1 MLKNYL
7 LIALRNSWK
16 NKTYSGINIFGLAV
30 SLAVALLMLLWVKDE
45 LSMDRFHEKGE
56 AIQRIFMV
64 YPQEGG
70 KKVANGNVAF
80 PLLEQIE
87 AEVPEV
93 EEVMYFGYPQSQLVT
108 KDKLSY
114 KEIGMYSNTGL
125 FKTLSFPILH
135 GDIEQLDQGLDGI
148 AISEALAKRFFGRD
162 WETEAI
168 GGNLRINDTDEFIV
182 QAVFDDI
189 SQQSSLKF
197 DFVLNVQH
205 RVKNN
210 PWLKEWGNKGMGGI
224 ILLREDASTA
234 LAQEK
239 IDAIYKKS
247 EAFNE
252 GEYVKLQSYGDHYLY
267 SQFDDQ
273 AQATG
278 GRIEYVRLF
287 SIAALLLLIIAC
299 INFVNL
305 ATARASKRA
314 REVGVRKAIG
324 AQRSSLIQQFL
335 FESLVITTIAVAVA
349 VLFAELC
356 LPAVRTLVEKP
367 LRFEYSSTGFWLTI
381 FSVIGITAFL
391 SGLYPAFVL
400 SAFKPIHVLKGK
412 LVSSFRFMN
421 LRKLLV
427 ITQFVLALILIAG
440 AMVIQQQISYIKNK
454 NLGLEKENVFFI
466 SMEDKAAENYQVIK
480 EELDKYPAVQS
491 ITAVSHNPT
500 EVGASTT
507 GVEWDGKRKDQRN
520 LEFKML
526 WVEENFLQG
535 FNISMADGRFYDPGM
550 GMDTSNIILNEKAI
564 EVMGL
569 ENPVGQRIEFWGQP
583 VTIIGVVNNFH
594 VGSLYE
600 PIEPLALILD
610 KEMGSWMFFRTEA
623 GQTEA
628 AISALQQT
636 YERVL
641 PNTPLD
647 YQFLDEEYQRKYQ
660 GEVLTGTLAKYF
672 AFISIL
678 IACLGLLGLSTF
690 LAEQKTKE
698 IGIRKVI
705 GASTQHIVQL
715 LSKDFLILVGSGLML
730 GVPIAWYLLQTW
742 LTKFAYGINLQW
754 WMFALPVAASILIA
768 VLTVGAQSLKASWS
782 NPVKALRSE

>member
-30 SLAVALLMLLWVKDE
+30 SLSVALLMLLWVKDE

-64 YPQEGG
+64 YPHEGE

-80 PLLEQIE
+80 PLLQQVEE
-87 AEVPEV
+87 EVPEV
-93 EEVMYFGYPQSQLVT
+93 EQVIYYGYPTSQLVT

-114 KEIGMYSNTGL
+114 KELGMYSNTGL
-125 FKTLSFPILH
+125 FKTFSFPIVL
-135 GDIEQLDQGLDGI
+135 GDIDQLDQGLDGI
-148 AISEALAKRFFGRD
+148 AISKAMAKRFFGRA
-162 WETEAI
+162 WETEAL
-168 GGNLRINDTDEFIV
+168 GRNLRINDKDEFV
-182 QAVFDDI
+182 VRAVFDDI
-189 SQQSSLKF
+189 SEHSSLEF
-197 DFVLNVQH
+197 DFVLNVEH
-205 RVKNN
+205 RVNNN
-210 PWLKEWGNKGMGGI
+210 PWLNEWGNKGMGGI

-234 LAQEK
+234 GAQEK
-239 IDAIYKKS
+239 IDAIYQRS
-247 EAFNE
+247 EVFNE
-252 GEYVKLQSYGDHYLY
+252 GEYVTLQTYGDHYLY

-273 AQATG
+273 AQPAG

-324 AQRSSLIQQFL
+324 AQRSALIQQFL

-356 LPAVRTLVEKP
+356 LPAVRNLVEKP
-367 LRFEYSSTGFWLTI
+367 LHFEYWSTEFWLTI
-381 FSVIGITAFL
+381 VSVIGITAFL

-400 SAFKPIHVLKGK
+400 SSFRPIYVLKGK
-412 LVSSFRFMN
+412 LMSSFRLMN

-466 SMEDKAAENYQVIK
+466 SMEDKAAENYQVLK
-480 EELDKYPAVQS
+480 EELDKYPAIQS

-520 LEFKML
+520 LEFKMI

-550 GMDTSNIILNEKAI
+550 SMDTSNIVMNEKAI

-569 ENPVGQRIEFWGQP
+569 ENPVGQRINFWGQP
-583 VTIIGVVNNFH
+583 VTIIGVVKDFH

-600 PIEPLALILD
+600 QIEPLALILD
-610 KEMGSWMFFRTEA
+610 KDMGSWMFFRTEA
-623 GQTEA
+623 GQTES
-628 AISALQQT
+628 AITALQQT

-647 YQFLDEEYQRKYQ
+647 YQFMDEEYQRRYQ

-705 GASTQHIVQL
+705 GASTQHIVRL
-715 LSKDFLILVGSGLML
+715 LSKDFLILVGTGLLL

-742 LTKFAYGINLQW
+742 LTKFAYGIDLAW
-754 WMFALPVAASILIA
+754 WMFALPVFASILIA
-768 VLTVGAQSLKASWS
+768 VFTVGAQSLKASWS
-782 NPVKALRSE
+782 DPVKALRSE

>member
-1 MLKNYL
+1 MIKNYL

-16 NKTYSGINIFGLAV
+16 NKTYSGINIFGLAI

-45 LSMDRFHEKGE
+45 LSVDRFHDKGE
-56 AIQRIFMV
+56 AIQRVFMV

-70 KKVANGNVAF
+70 KNIANGNIAY
-80 PLLEQIE
+80 PLLQQIE

-93 EEVMYFGYPQSQLVT
+93 EQVMYYGYPSEQLVT
-108 KDKLSY
+108 REKLSY
-114 KEIGMYSNTGL
+114 KERGMYSNVGL
-125 FKTLSFPILH
+125 FKTFTFPIVQ
-135 GDIEQLDQGLDGI
+135 GDVNQLDQMLNGI
-148 AISEALAKRFFGRD
+148 AISQSMAKRFFGRD
-162 WETEAI
+162 WDKEALGETI
-168 GGNLRINDTDEFIV
+168 RVNDKDDFVV
-182 QAVFDDI
+182 QAIFEDI
-189 SQQSSLKF
+189 PKQSSLQF
-197 DFVLNVQH
+197 DFVMNVLH
-205 RVKNN
+205 RIKTND
-210 PWLKEWGNKGMGGI
+210 WLKDWGNKGMGGI
-224 ILLREDASTA
+224 ILLREDASPA
-234 LAQEK
+234 LAREK
-239 IDAIYKKS
+239 IDALYRKS
-247 EAFNE
+247 EVFEE
-252 GEYVKLQSYGDHYLY
+252 GEYVLLQTFGDHYLY
-267 SQFDDQ
+267 SQFNDQ
-273 AQATG
+273 AEATA

-287 SIAALLLLIIAC
+287 SIAALLLLVIAC

-314 REVGVRKAIG
+314 REVGVRKAVG

-335 FESLVITTIAVAVA
+335 FESLVITSIAVGVA
-349 VLFAELC
+349 ILIAELC
-356 LPAVRTLVEKP
+356 LPAVRNLVDKP
-367 LRFEYSSTGFWLTI
+367 LHFEYWSVEFWVTMAT
-381 FSVIGITAFL
+381 VVGVTAFL

-412 LVSSFRFMN
+412 LLGTFQFMN
-421 LRKLLV
+421 MRKLLV

-440 AMVIQQQISYIKNK
+440 AMVIQQQISYIKHK
-454 NLGLEKENVFFI
+454 NLGLDKEHVFFI

-480 EELDKYPAVQS
+480 EELEKYPAIQS

-507 GVEWDGKRKDQRN
+507 GVEWDGKREEQRN

-526 WVEENFLQG
+526 WVEENFLEG
-535 FNISMADGRFYDPGM
+535 FDISMADGRFYDRGM
-550 GMDTSNIILNEKAI
+550 GVDTNNLILNEKAI

-569 ENPVGQRIEFWGQP
+569 EDPVGKRISFWGQP
-583 VTIIGVVNNFH
+583 VTIIGVVKDFH

-610 KEMGSWMFFRTEA
+610 HDMGSWMFFRTEA
-623 GQTEA
+623 GQAES
-628 AISALQQT
+628 AISALQET
-636 YERVL
+636 YGKVL

-647 YQFLDEEYQRKYQ
+647 YQFLDEEYEQRYK
-660 GEVLTGTLAKYF
+660 GEILTGTLAKYF

-705 GASTQHIVQL
+705 GASTKHIVGL
-715 LSKDFLILVGSGLML
+715 LSKDFLILVGTGLLL
-730 GVPIAWYLLQTW
+730 GVPIAWYLLESW
-742 LTKFAYGINLQW
+742 LTKFAYGIDLQW
-754 WMFALPVAASILIA
+754 WMFAIPVVSTILIA
-768 VLTVGAQSLKASWS
+768 VLTVGTQSLKASWA

>member
-7 LIALRNSWK
+7 LIAIRNSWK

-45 LSMDRFHEKGE
+45 LSVDRFHEKGE
-56 AIQRIFMV
+56 AIQRIFMI
-64 YPQEGG
+64 YPQEGE

-80 PLLEQIE
+80 PLLERVE

-93 EEVMYFGYPQSQLVT
+93 EEVMYFGYPQTQLVS

-114 KEIGMYSNTGL
+114 KEVGMYSNTGL
-125 FKTLSFPILH
+125 FKTLSFPVLH
-135 GDIEQLDQGLDGI
+135 GDIEQLDKGLDGI
-148 AISEALAKRFFGRD
+148 AISEAMAKRFFGRE
-162 WETEAI
+162 WETAAL
-168 GGNLRINDTDEFIV
+168 GGSVRVNDTDEFIV
-182 QAVFDDI
+182 RAVFADI
-189 SQQSSLKF
+189 PQNSSLEF

-224 ILLREDASTA
+224 ILLREDATVA
-234 LAQEK
+234 QAQEK
-239 IDAIYKKS
+239 IEAIYRQS
-247 EAFNE
+247 EAFE
-252 GEYVKLQSYGDHYLY
+252 KGESVMLQTYGDHYLY

-273 AQATG
+273 AQASG

-335 FESLVITTIAVAVA
+335 FESLVITSIAVAVA

-356 LPAVRTLVEKP
+356 LPAVRSLAEKP
-367 LRFEYSSTGFWLTI
+367 LRFEYWSVEFWLTI
-381 FSVIGITAFL
+381 VSVIGITAFL

-412 LVSSFRFMN
+412 LLSSFQFMN
-421 LRKLLV
+421 LRKILV

-440 AMVIQQQISYIKNK
+440 AMVIQEQISYIKNK

-466 SMEDKAAENYQVIK
+466 SMEDKAAENYQLLK
-480 EELDKYPAVQS
+480 EELDNYPAIKS

-507 GVEWDGKRKDQRN
+507 GVEWDGKRDDQ
-520 LEFKML
+520 LHQEFKML
-526 WVEENFLQG
+526 WVEENFLEG
-535 FNISMADGRFYDPGM
+535 FSIPMADGRFYDPGM
-550 GMDTSNIILNEKAI
+550 SMDTSNIVMNEKAI

-569 ENPVGQRIEFWGQP
+569 ENPVGQRIKFWGQP
-583 VTIIGVVNNFH
+583 VTIIGVVKDFH

-600 PIEPLALILD
+600 PIEPVALILD
-610 KEMGSWMFFRTEA
+610 NDMGSWMFFRSEA

-628 AISALQQT
+628 AITALQQT
-636 YERVL
+636 YDRVL

-660 GEVLTGTLAKYF
+660 GEMLTGTLAKYF
-672 AFISIL
+672 ALISIL

-705 GASTQHIVQL
+705 GATTQHIVGL
-715 LSKDFLILVGSGLML
+715 LSKDFLILVGTGLLM
-730 GVPIAWYLLQTW
+730 GVPIAWYLLQNW
-742 LTKFAYGINLQW
+742 LTKFEYGINLQW
-754 WMFALPVAASILIA
+754 WMFALPVVASILIA
-768 VLTVGAQSLKASWS
+768 VLTVGIQSLKASWS
-782 NPVKALRSE
+782 DPVKALRSE

>member
-16 NKTYSGINIFGLAV
+16 NKTYSGINIFGLAM

-45 LSMDRFHEKGE
+45 VSVDRFHDKGE

-70 KKVANGNVAF
+70 RNIANGNVAYPF
-80 PLLEQIE
+80 LQQIE
-87 AEVPEV
+87 TEVPEV
-93 EEVMYFGYPQSQLVT
+93 EEVMYFGYPSEQLVT
-108 KDKLSY
+108 REKLSY
-114 KEIGMYSNTGL
+114 KETGMYSNSGL
-125 FKTLSFPILH
+125 FKSFSFPIVQ
-135 GDIEQLDQGLDGI
+135 GEVDQIDQVLNGI
-148 AISEALAKRFFGRD
+148 AISQSMAKRFFGRD
-162 WETEAI
+162 WDKEALGETIRVNDKDDFVVEAI
-168 GGNLRINDTDEFIV
+168 FEDV
-182 QAVFDDI
+182 PK
-189 SQQSSLKF
+189 QSSLQF
-197 DFVLNVQH
+197 DFVMNVLH
-205 RVKNN
+205 RVKSND
-210 PWLKEWGNKGMGGI
+210 WLKDWGNKGMGGI
-224 ILLREDASTA
+224 ILLREDASA
-234 LAQEK
+234 VLAREK
-239 IDAIYKKS
+239 IDALYRKS
-247 EAFNE
+247 EVFEE
-252 GEYVKLQSYGDHYLY
+252 GEYVMLQTYGDHYLY
-267 SQFDDQ
+267 SQFNDQ
-273 AQATG
+273 AEATA

-287 SIAALLLLIIAC
+287 SIAALLLLVIAC

-314 REVGVRKAIG
+314 REVGVRKAVG

-335 FESLVITTIAVAVA
+335 FESLVITSIAVGVA
-349 VLFAELC
+349 ILIAELC
-356 LPAVRTLVEKP
+356 LPAVRSLVDKP
-367 LRFEYSSTGFWLTI
+367 LHFEYWSLEFWATMI
-381 FSVIGITAFL
+381 TVIGVTAFL

-412 LVSSFRFMN
+412 LLSSFQFMN
-421 LRKLLV
+421 MRKLLV

-440 AMVIQQQISYIKNK
+440 AMVIQQQISYIKHK
-454 NLGLEKENVFFI
+454 NLGLEKEHVFFI

-480 EELDKYPAVQS
+480 EELEKYPAIQS

-507 GVEWDGKRKDQRN
+507 GVEWDGKRQEQRN

-526 WVEENFLQG
+526 WVEENFLEG
-535 FNISMADGRFYDPGM
+535 FDISMADGRFYDRGM
-550 GMDTSNIILNEKAI
+550 GMDTSNLVLNEKAI

-569 ENPVGQRIEFWGQP
+569 EDPVGKRISFWGQP
-583 VTIIGVVNNFH
+583 VTIIGVVKDFH

-610 KEMGSWMFFRTEA
+610 HDMGSWMFFRTEA
-623 GQTEA
+623 GQMES
-628 AISALQQT
+628 AISALQET
-636 YERVL
+636 YGKVL

-647 YQFLDEEYQRKYQ
+647 YQFLDEEYEQRYK
-660 GEVLTGTLAKYF
+660 GEMLTGTLAKYF

-705 GASTQHIVQL
+705 GASTKHIVGL
-715 LSKDFLILVGSGLML
+715 LSRDFLILVGTGMLL
-730 GVPIAWYLLQTW
+730 GVPIAWYLLKNW
-742 LTKFAYGINLQW
+742 LTKFAYGIDLQW
-754 WMFALPVAASILIA
+754 WMFAIPVISTILIA
-768 VLTVGAQSLKASWS
+768 VITVGTQSLKASWA

>member
-7 LIALRNSWK
+7 LIAIRNSWK

-30 SLAVALLMLLWVKDE
+30 SLSVALLMLLWVKDE

-80 PLLEQIE
+80 PLLERVE

-93 EEVMYFGYPQSQLVT
+93 EEVMYFGYPQTQLVT

-114 KEIGMYSNTGL
+114 KEMGMYSNTGL
-125 FKTLSFPILH
+125 FKTLSFPIMY
-135 GDIEQLDQGLDGI
+135 GDIEQLDQGLDGM
-148 AISEALAKRFFGRD
+148 AISEAMAKRFFGRE
-162 WETEAI
+162 WETTAI
-168 GGNLRINDTDEFIV
+168 GGTLRINDTDEFIV
-182 QAVFDDI
+182 KAVYADLP
-189 SQQSSLKF
+189 QHSSLEF

-224 ILLREDASTA
+224 ILLREDASVA
-234 LAQEK
+234 QAQEK
-239 IDAIYKKS
+239 IDAIYRRS
-247 EAFNE
+247 EAFEE
-252 GEYVKLQSYGDHYLY
+252 GENVMLQTYGDHYLY

-273 AQATG
+273 AQVAG

-335 FESLVITTIAVAVA
+335 FESLVITSIAVAVA

-367 LRFEYSSTGFWLTI
+367 LRFEYWSVEFWLTI
-381 FSVIGITAFL
+381 VSVIGITAFL

-400 SAFKPIHVLKGK
+400 SAFKPIHVLKGR
-412 LVSSFRFMN
+412 LMSSFQFMS
-421 LRKLLV
+421 LRKMLV

-466 SMEDKAAENYQVIK
+466 SMEDKAAENYKLLK
-480 EELDKYPAVQS
+480 EELDKYPAIQS

-507 GVEWDGKRKDQRN
+507 GVEWDGKRKDQ
-520 LEFKML
+520 LHQEFKMI
-526 WVEENFLQG
+526 WVEENFLEG
-535 FNISMADGRFYDPGM
+535 FNIPMADGRFYDSGM
-550 GMDTSNIILNEKAI
+550 GMDTSNIVMNEKAI

-569 ENPVGQRIEFWGQP
+569 EDPVGKRIKFWGQP
-583 VTIIGVVNNFH
+583 VTIIGVVKDFH

-600 PIEPLALILD
+600 PIEPLAMILD
-610 KEMGSWMFFRTEA
+610 QDMGSWMFFRSEA

-628 AISALQQT
+628 AITALQQT

-705 GASTQHIVQL
+705 GATTQHIVGL
-715 LSKDFLILVGSGLML
+715 LSKDFLILVGTGLLL
-730 GVPIAWYLLQTW
+730 GVPIAWYLLQNW
-742 LTKFAYGINLQW
+742 LTKFEYGINLQW
-754 WMFALPVAASILIA
+754 WMFAIPVVASILIA
-768 VLTVGAQSLKASWS
+768 VITVGIQSLKASWS
-782 NPVKALRSE
+782 NPVKALRAE